1 MKPELEKLNTAAQA
15 AAATQTK
22 IDSAFDDE
30 AQAEAELLQAA
41 IEIAKPGLPAISSRI
56 KTSSQQELHGY
67 ALVIGHQMLILCS
80 DGTLVDCGSKNT
92 PITPRQAVVDWELGT
107 VVGALASAME
117 RVVKGNGLKRADEAK
132 RRAEKLRA
140 IATLVA

>member
-1 MKPELEKLNTAAQA
+1 MKPELEKLSSATQA
-15 AAATQTK
+15 AAATQAK

-41 IEIAKPGLPAISSRI
+41 IEVAKPGLAAISSRI
-56 KTSSQQELHGY
+56 KTTSKQELHGY

-80 DGTLVDCGSKNT
+80 DGQLMDCGSKNT
-92 PITPRQAVVDWELGT
+92 PITPRQAVVDWDLTT
-107 VVGALASAME
+107 VIGALASAME
-117 RVVKGNGLKRADEAK
+117 RVAKGNGLKRADEAQ
-132 RRAEKLRA
+132 RRAAKLRA